1 MDYKVIVTKDAHDDV
16 DEALDY
22 IANRLQNPIAAKNLL
37 DKIEEAYNELEF
49 NPYMY
54 QECSNERLQGKGYRK
69 VVVKNYIIIYCVNDN
84 EKTVYVLRMFYG
96 RRDYAKL
103 I

>member
-1 MDYKVIVTKDAHDDV
+1 MDYKVIVTNDAHDDV

-22 IANRLQNPIAAKNLL
+22 IANRLQNTIAAKNLL
-37 DKIEEAYNELEF
+37 DKIEEAYTELAF

-54 QECSNERLQGKGYRK
+54 AECSNESLQGKGYRK
-69 VVVKNYIIIYCVNDN
+69 VLVKNYIIIYRVDDT
-84 EKTVYVLRMFYG
+84 EKAAYVLRMFYG

>member
-16 DEALDY
+16 DEDLDY

-37 DKIEEAYNELEF
+37 DKIEEAYNELAF

-54 QECSNERLQGKGYRK
+54 QECSNERLQSKGYRK
-69 VVVKNYIIIYCVNDN
+69 VVVKNYIIIYRVDDE

>member
-1 MDYKVIVTKDAHDDV
+1 MDYKVIVTKDTHDDV

-37 DKIEEAYNELEF
+37 DKIEEAYNELAF

-54 QECSNERLQGKGYRK
+54 EECSNERLQSIGYRK
-69 VVVKNYIIIYCVNDN
+69 VVVMNYIIICRVDDE
-84 EKTVYVLRMFYG
+84 EKTVYVLGMFYG